1 MFEPTNQ
8 PHVTQVDKDTI
19 KKKVKQIEAKKKLKR
34 NVVRK
39 GEKAQIN
46 REKRDARSE
55 IKGANDWF

>member
-1 MFEPTNQ
+1 
-8 PHVTQVDKDTI
+8 
-19 KKKVKQIEAKKKLKR
+19 VKQIEAKKKLKR

-55 IKGANDWF
+55 IKGADNWF